1 MVAPV
6 TALGA
11 LAVAAVVATAA
22 SSPFPSG
29 TATTICGART
39 IPFQQGAL
47 ASGKDSLWVACR
59 DGRKLLKINA
69 SNGTR
74 SRTVSFPGFHPWA
87 VASGFGALW
96 TIDRDI
102 AAVWRIDPAT
112 GRRARQIRL
121 SGLPAAIWA
130 GGGSVWI
137 GFESGDQIAR
147 VTPKTSRVKLIRAGD
162 GVSAFATDGTHVFAV
177 SHRDN
182 AITSVNVAT
191 GRPSR
196 LASEIVPTS
205 NAATRASPTQQVLCG
220 SPAAGRI
227 FCA

>member
-29 TATTICGART
+29 TASAICGAKT

-74 SRTVSFPGFHPWA
+74 SRTVSFSGFHPWA

-96 TIDRDI
+96 TIDRYI
-102 AAVWRIDPAT
+102 PAVWRDQSDDRTPHRPDPPLRAPRRDLG
-112 GRRARQIRL
+112 GRRLRVDRL
-121 SGLPAAIWA
+121 RERRP
-130 GGGSVWI
+130 
-137 GFESGDQIAR
+137 DR
-147 VTPKTSRVKLIRAGD
+147 PCTPKTARVKLIAAGD
-162 GVSAFATDGTHVFAV
+162 GVSGFATDGTHVFAV
-177 SHRDN
+177 SHRDER
-182 AITSVNVAT
+182 ITERER
-191 GRPSR
+191 G
-196 LASEIVPTS
+196 
-205 NAATRASPTQQVLCG
+205 
-220 SPAAGRI
+220 
-227 FCA
+227 